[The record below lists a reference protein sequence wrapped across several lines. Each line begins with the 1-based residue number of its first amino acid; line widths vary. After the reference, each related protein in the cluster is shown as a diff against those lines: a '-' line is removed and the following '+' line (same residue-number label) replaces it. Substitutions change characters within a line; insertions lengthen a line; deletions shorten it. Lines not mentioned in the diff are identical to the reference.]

1 MFLFENT
8 AQVFNDPWP
17 HLVINNALP
26 EDVAN
31 YMRDHFPEPGPSEK
45 EQKYNQRRG
54 GFIDDKVYD
63 DFRLLHQLKADDIF
77 EIVDNA
83 FGDLTTDEYCLSDFT
98 YRKQP
103 PQWPP
108 VLIKDWHTDLPD
120 KKYHAML
127 YLGSG
132 QGGWYELLD
141 KRRNIEKRYPYEH
154 NRLIVW
160 RNTDDTFHRFW
171 SSDNCRQTIGFA
183 IEYK

>member
-1 MFLFENT
+1 MFLLKNT
-8 AQVFNDPWP
+8 PTFHKDPWP
-17 HLVINNALP
+17 HLVINNVLP

-31 YMRDHFPEPGPSEK
+31 YMLEHFPEPGPSEK

-63 DFRLLHQLKADDIF
+63 EFRLVNQLMSDEIF
-77 EIVDNA
+77 EIVDDA
-83 FGDLTTDEYCLSDFT
+83 FGDLTTDEYTLSDFT

-108 VLIKDWHTDLPD
+108 VLLKDWHTDLPN

-127 YLGSG
+127 YLGNG
-132 QGGWYELLD
+132 DGGWFELRD
-141 KRRNIEKRYPYEH
+141 EKRNFEKRYAYIH
-154 NRLIVW
+154 NRMILW
-160 RNTDDTFHRFW
+160 RNDDDTLHRFW
-171 SSDNCRQTIGFA
+171 SSNNCRHTIGFA